1 MGSWA
6 IPAPAQTHSV
16 VVAPCLR
23 RTQQPTR
30 CFCPADELVLPTEH
44 FLMKAWL
51 HFEVSSDPII
61 PHTAVQHKAAAAI
74 DHHQWTVAIHTG
86 APSSCYSSPTCLE
99 GENLHTS
106 TEVKES
112 SPSAARTLIS
122 PPCAVTPLKNS
133 FQKSLLLL
141 VTNTILKGK
150 YPESSDKAKSMCHKE
165 ESKNRTLQPKSH
177 AFICNKL
184 RRKMASRPKITN
196 FFLNPLLISNSDC
209 SALLHFITFPVTV
222 SSLGNYHSPPRAMLF
237 PTCQLLP
244 LPPVITTLIPVLQLS
259 AELVRKSGKDDL
271 DIKAA
276 DHAEKLL
283 GEKVTPHFLQE
294 NFKQVGVF

>member
-1 MGSWA
+1 MNLLFQLS
-6 IPAPAQTHSV
+6 IS
-16 VVAPCLR
+16 LR
-23 RTQQPTR
+23 RHDYILKSPVIPLFPTQLCNTR
-30 CFCPADELVLPTEH
+30 LQQQLITINELSLFTLERRAPVTPHL
-44 FLMKAWL
+44 LAWKGKN
-51 HFEVSSDPII
+51 
-61 PHTAVQHKAAAAI
+61 Q
-74 DHHQWTVAIHTG
+74 
-86 APSSCYSSPTCLE
+86 
-99 GENLHTS
+99 HTS
-106 TEVKES
+106 PEVKES

-150 YPESSDKAKSMCHKE
+150 YPESSNKAKSMCHKE

-184 RRKMASRPKITN
+184 KRKMASRPKITN